1 MDELI
6 GFFLMAMA
14 VVLTVG
20 AALAAAAAV
29 VVASAVGGGV
39 VVAIIGV
46 GVFLRSVVSRVSTR
60 GGANRLPSSVEP
72 AFELYVLGQFRRDV
86 SAAVSDG
93 IGAMD
98 ALRVRAN
105 AYLGSTDGLMMPI
118 GIGVSIGAHV
128 GVAVGAVI
136 AGILALPVLAVVL
149 VVIVAAWVI
158 VALLRG
164 AEALRRVV
172 RRTSYECPTDHR
184 RFSLPVYVCPACGA
198 EHRALVPGRFGV
210 LRRECRCGLTALPT
224 MVLNGRQRIPQRCP
238 DGHAMDALVGFA
250 EMIRIA
256 VVAGPSAGK
265 TAFVAGALT
274 EFDRLSRSRNI
285 ALSVLDES
293 RSAFDE
299 AVRSIAA
306 GAQPRKTQGALPAMV
321 TEVQGSGRS
330 RVMSLYDAA
339 GESFIGSDQI
349 REIRF
354 FEVPNGILLL
364 IDPSA
369 LARVRTDRHDQ
380 IDAVKDDLLPSS
392 VDPQRVVENL
402 LNALAATGTSPRS
415 LSVAVVL
422 SKSDALGVGAEVAA
436 LSSAH
441 GARAVPTWLQN
452 QGASNLVNVIESS
465 FGSVGWFHASA
476 FGRMPGRGGGSY
488 SPQGTAEP
496 LLWLLERNGVTP
508 AARPFQAARKGQALA
523 GATATD
529 FPPISTGGW
538 AWRLTIGLG
547 GVATIVAL
555 IASSI
560 VWGVQQTVEALE
572 GPGPVRCWDGE
583 RVDATFECSQPTGHE
598 GLVWLYPN
606 VEPDYAGCSW
616 TDSNPQQVTHLE
628 CMYRGVRYIFV
639 EWKNA
644 AHGLGAYEAAY
655 GIAPVQRVDGTVQ
668 WLREGTARR
677 KPQATLM
684 YVGTRWGLTVE
695 ARTTT
700 RLMRAV
706 AEINLRPPSK
716 LSGEPV

>member
-1 MDELI
+1 MDDLI
-6 GFFLMAMA
+6 LFFLMAAA
-14 VVLTVG
+14 VVIAVG

-46 GVFLRSVVSRVSTR
+46 VVFLRSIVSRVSTR

-72 AFELYVLGQFRRDV
+72 AYELYVVGQFRRDV
-86 SAAVSDG
+86 RAAVADG
-93 IGAMD
+93 IAAMD

-105 AYLGSTDGLMMPI
+105 AFLGSTDGLMLTI
-118 GIGVSIGAHV
+118 GIGVAVGAHL
-128 GVAVGAVI
+128 GIAVGAVI
-136 AGILALPVLAVVL
+136 AAVLALPVLAVAL

-172 RRTSYECPTDHR
+172 RRTSYECPVDHR
-184 RFSLPVYVCPACGA
+184 RFPLPVYVCPACGA
-198 EHRALVPGRFGV
+198 EHQALVPGRYGV
-210 LRRECRCGLTALPT
+210 LRRECRCGHTALPT

-265 TAFVAGALT
+265 TAFVAGVLT
-274 EFDRLSRSRNI
+274 EFDRLSKSRNM
-285 ALSVLDES
+285 ALSVLDKS
-293 RSAFDE
+293 RSAYDE

-330 RVMSLYDAA
+330 RVLSLYDAA

-349 REIRF
+349 RDIRF

-380 IDAVKDDLLPSS
+380 IDAVRDELLPST

-402 LNALAATGTSPRS
+402 LNALAATGTSLRT

-441 GARAVPTWLQN
+441 GARAVPTWLQK
-452 QGASNLVNVIESS
+452 QGATNLVNVIESS

-476 FGRMPGRGGGSY
+476 FGRMPGRGGESY

-508 AARPFQAARKGQALA
+508 AARPFQAARTGQALA
-523 GATATD
+523 GATAAD
-529 FPPISTGGW
+529 FPPISKGGW
-538 AWRLTIGLG
+538 AWRLTLGLG
-547 GVATIVAL
+547 GIAAVVAL
-555 IASSI
+555 LASSI
-560 VWGVQQTVEALE
+560 VWGVQRTVEAFE
-572 GPGPVRCWDGE
+572 GPGPVRCWDGD
-583 RVDATFECSQPTGHE
+583 RVDATFECSQPTGHK
-598 GLVWLYPN
+598 GLVWLYPD
-606 VEPDYAGCSW
+606 VKPKSRGCSL
-616 TDSNPQQVTHLE
+616 TDGGPKKSTQLE
-628 CMYRGVRYIFV
+628 CEARGVRYTFV
-639 EWKNA
+639 EWQNA
-644 AHGLGAYEAAY
+644 AQGFRIYRAAY
-655 GIAPVQRVDGTVQ
+655 GGAPVRFADGT
-668 WLREGTARR
+668 LRWRRQGTAQGNPR
-677 KPQATLM
+677 ATVM
-684 YVGTRWGLTVE
+684 YDGSRWGVTVE
-695 ARTTT
+695 AGDTTQ
-700 RLMRAV
+700 LMRAV
-706 AEINLRPPSK
+706 AQINLRPPSQ
-716 LSGEPV
+716 LSGELV